1 MGDLSKFLNPS
12 LKVILEII
20 RKYDLMTIFVQQ
32 VNMNLNPD
40 EVKYQNKKWV
50 IPNGQSL
57 KHFCETMALVERVE
71 SKDSKIFDDSMKS
84 IREIAVQNGHTVRVR
99 VEKANLDSPFREA
112 EFQVDYRKGIVN
124 TALEVAKLAA
134 NLGVISHPVNPDTG
148 KSIAQQWIFEGPNGI
163 SKKWIGFAN
172 AINEIEA
179 NPELQSAIMAKINGA
194 DKA

>member
-20 RKYDLMTIFVQQ
+20 RKYDLMTIFVPQ

-134 NLGVISHPVNPDTG
+134 NLGVISHPVNPETG
-148 KSIAQQWIFEGPNGI
+148 KAIAAQWVFEGANGV

-179 NPELQSAIMAKINGA
+179 NPELQSAVMSKINEA
-194 DKA
+194 DKT